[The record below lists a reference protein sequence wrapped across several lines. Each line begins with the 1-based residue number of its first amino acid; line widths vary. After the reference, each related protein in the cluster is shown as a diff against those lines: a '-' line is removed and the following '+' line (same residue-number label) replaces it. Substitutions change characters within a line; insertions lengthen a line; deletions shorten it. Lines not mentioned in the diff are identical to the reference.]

1 MEAFISFLTATVEKN
16 IPLAF
21 DTVEILNNNNIL
33 CIIWGARN
41 KLDKSL
47 WSTFPRSLT

>member
-16 IPLAF
+16 TPLAF
-21 DTVEILNNNNIL
+21 DTVEILNNNIL

-41 KLDKSL
+41 
-47 WSTFPRSLT
+47 